1 MFNASWQLVRHLI
14 CQVEWNSVSAPG
26 YLRVGVALGRG
37 AGQFHLPKEKVTNL
51 TCPKEI
57 VAIVTKVTIG
67 KSDNR
72 KK

>member
-14 CQVEWNSVSAPG
+14 CQVEWNSVSAPR

-37 AGQFHLPKEKVTNL
+37 AGQFHLPQ
-51 TCPKEI
+51 EI
-57 VAIVTKVTIG
+57 VANFSG
-67 KSDNR
+67 NSDKLFR